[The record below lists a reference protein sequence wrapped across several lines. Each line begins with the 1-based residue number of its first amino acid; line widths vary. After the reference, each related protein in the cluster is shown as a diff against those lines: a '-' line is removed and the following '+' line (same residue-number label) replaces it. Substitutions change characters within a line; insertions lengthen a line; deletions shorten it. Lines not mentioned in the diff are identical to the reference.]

1 MSQRQRV
8 RDEVDGEK
16 QRAGSRDKD
25 GAQRKERSVVRNE
38 DDVGGRDRV
47 TRGEQRVL
55 RGG

>member
-1 MSQRQRV
+1 VSQRQRV

-25 GAQRKERSVVRNE
+25 GAQRKERSVVRNK